1 MLKLMSAAL
10 LAGAVVMSTLPAQA
24 GGYHHRG
31 WGHPGYHHGFKGH
44 HYKHYRHYKRHGHY
58 RHRHYRRGHDIG
70 DEILLGAGIIGGAIV
85 LNGILTAP
93 PPAPRYYA
101 PPPPP
106 QPYCTQD
113 QVYRY
118 LPDGSVQ
125 WGTRT
130 RCY

>member
-1 MLKLMSAAL
+1 MLRLMSTAL
-10 LAGAVVMSTLPAQA
+10 LAGALAASSLPAQA
-24 GGYHHRG
+24 GGYHHRDR
-31 WGHPGYHHGFKGH
+31 GYHGH
-44 HYKHYRHYKRHGHY
+44 HHGYKSYGYKH
-58 RHRHYRRGHDIG
+58 HRHHKHHRPHRRGHDLG

-85 LNGILTAP
+85 LNGMMTAP

-101 PPPPP
+101 PPP
-106 QPYCTQD
+106 QPYCTQE

-118 LPDGSVQ
+118 LPDGRVQ